1 MFRQRRL
8 LYVQA
13 NMLVRKFHHCTYDVK
28 MNLFRAY
35 CTPLYTAPLW
45 VNYKKESLRKL
56 KVAYN
61 DCLRILL
68 KKPRST
74 RASQLF
80 CNMGLTTFM
89 ALLRNLTFKFMS
101 RLDCSTNFII
111 DLMTDPGRSSVK
123 YTSKIWEHRHECL
136 FQPFFPCIFICIYD
150 CMYLCIYMSFID
162 YMYCASSM
170 WALSL

>member
-1 MFRQRRL
+1 MSVFTIWISINKYFSSFIFFHLSGQALGVSNSTKYLGHIITDTLEDDADMFRQRRL

-45 VNYKKESLRKL
+45 VNYKKES
-56 KVAYN
+56 YN

-80 CNMGLTTFM
+80 CNMGLTTFL

-101 RLDCSTNFII
+101 RLDC
-111 DLMTDPGRSSVK
+111 RSSVK
-123 YTSKIWEHRHECL
+123 YTSKIWEHWHECL
-136 FQPFFPCIFICIYD
+136 F
-150 CMYLCIYMSFID
+150 
-162 YMYCASSM
+162 
-170 WALSL
+170 